1 MRGRGD
7 GRAVA
12 TTRRVITVCDLHDGD
27 AAAARTI
34 FVIAERIY
42 TIDTCPA
49 HRAEL
54 RAAVGVLRRA
64 LAAHRATASKQAG
77 TRRRPAQV
85 QSHGK
90 TSRPGRGASG

>member
-49 HRAEL
+49 HQSEL
-54 RAAVGVLRRA
+54 RAAIAVVRRA
-64 LAAHRATASKQAG
+64 LAAYRATAPKQAG

-85 QSHGK
+85 QSRGK
-90 TSRPGRGASG
+90 GR